1 MTPYVPWILKMAW
14 RDSRGSRKRLA
25 LYLSAMV
32 LGVAALVAI
41 RGFGDNM
48 SRTVDQEAKTLLGAD
63 LRLESDQP
71 FDDSTEVLIDS
82 LGGTQSR
89 RVSFGSMAVFPKT
102 GDTRL
107 TAVRAVEGGYPFY
120 GALTTRPDSAAS
132 RYQDGRRAL
141 VASTLLTQYDVQVGD
156 SVRIGRVTYEIVGEI
171 KQAPGES
178 SFSSAARP
186 PIYVPRAGLDSSLLE
201 RGSLAEYE
209 VYFKF
214 EDDRDITKL
223 VSGIE
228 AFAERR
234 DLDTD
239 TVEEEAENWKE
250 GLGNLYRFLSLV
262 GFVALLLGSLGVAS
276 AVHVYVR
283 RRLESIAV
291 LRCLG
296 ASAGKTFRIYLAQ
309 SAVLGLLG
317 AGVGSLIGVGLQ
329 AYVPRLLADFL
340 PFDVSFAFS
349 GSAVAL
355 GLGVGLGVTLLFA
368 LWPLLEVRGISPLR
382 ALRSNVEPSTGGW
395 RDPARWVVAGLV
407 AAGVTGVA
415 LLQAPT
421 WEIGLGYAGGIAAV
435 FGVLAL
441 VSWGIV
447 TGVRRFFPTSWSYP
461 WRQGLAN
468 LYRPQNQTTVLM
480 LALGLGTFLIV
491 TLFLTQRTLLEQI
504 RVTGGE
510 GRPNLV
516 LFDVQSDQ
524 VDGVRDLVESEGL
537 PVMQNEPIVTI
548 RLHAVQGRPV
558 AEIRRDST
566 TKATWAH
573 EREYRVTYRDHL
585 TESETLIEGEFV
597 GQVQSNP
604 FRTGAAVPIS
614 IEQEIAYEELN
625 VGIGDTL
632 TFDIQGRKLDAYVS
646 SIRSVD
652 WQRIGTNYF
661 VVFPEGVLEAAP
673 RMNVLL
679 SRTSTDEQ
687 SARVQRRLVQE
698 YPNVSA
704 IDLSLVLSTVKDLFG
719 RLSYV
724 IRFMAAF
731 SILTGLI
738 VLAGAVV
745 VSRYQRAEE
754 SVLLKTLGASRKTVL
769 QIMTV
774 EYLFLGVFAAITG
787 ILLAI
792 IAAWSLSYFVFD
804 GPFVVAPWALLG
816 TFVVVV
822 LLTIGIGLFNSR
834 GLYDRPPMEV
844 LRAEV

>member
-1 MTPYVPWILKMAW
+1 MSWSVPWILKMAW

-63 LRLESDQP
+63 LRFEAEQP
-71 FDDSTEVLIDS
+71 FDDSTKALIDS
-82 LGGTQSR
+82 AGGTQAR
-89 RVSFGSMAVFPKT
+89 RISFGSMAVFPKT

-107 TAVRAVEGGYPFY
+107 TAVRAVEGEYPFY
-120 GALTTRPDSAAS
+120 GTLETRPDSAAV
-132 RYQDGRRAL
+132 RYQTGQRAL
-141 VASTLLTQYDVQVGD
+141 VASTLMTQYDVQVGD
-156 SVRIGRVTYEIVGEI
+156 AVRIGRVTYEIVGEI

-178 SFSSAARP
+178 SFSAAARP
-186 PIYVPRAGLDSSLLE
+186 PIYVPRAEVDTSLLG

-214 EDDRDITKL
+214 EGNRDIQQL

-228 AFAERR
+228 TFAERR
-234 DLDTD
+234 DLDID

-250 GLGNLYRFLSLV
+250 GLSNLYRFLSLV

-317 AGVGSLIGVGLQ
+317 AGVGSLVGVGFQ

-340 PFDVSFAFS
+340 PFEIDVAFS
-349 GSAVAL
+349 GSALGL

-368 LWPLLEVRGISPLR
+368 LWPLLEVRGVSPLR

-395 RDPARWVVAGLV
+395 RDPARWGVAGLV
-407 AAGVTGVA
+407 AAGVTGVS

-421 WEIGLGYAGGIAAV
+421 WQIGLGYAGGVAAV

-447 TGVRRFFPTSWSYP
+447 AGVRRFFPTSWSYP

-524 VDGVRDLVESEGL
+524 MAGVTNLVESEGL
-537 PVMQNEPIVTI
+537 PVMQNEPIVTM
-548 RLHAVQGRPV
+548 RLHGVEGRSV
-558 AEIRRDST
+558 AAIRRDST
-566 TKATWAH
+566 TNATWAH
-573 EREYRVTYRDHL
+573 EREYRVTYRDHP
-585 TESETLIEGEFV
+585 TKSETITEGTFV
-597 GQVQSNP
+597 GQVQGNP
-604 FRTGAAVPIS
+604 FQTGEAVPIS
-614 IEQEIAYEELN
+614 IEQEIAREELD
-625 VGIGDTL
+625 VGVGDTL
-632 TFDIQGRKLDAYVS
+632 TFDVQGRKIEGYVS
-646 SIRSVD
+646 SIRAVD

-661 VVFPEGVLEAAP
+661 VVFPEGVLEKAP

-679 SRTSTDEQ
+679 SRTSSDEQ
-687 SARVQRRLVQE
+687 SAGVQRRLVQE

-754 SVLLKTLGASRKTVL
+754 SVLLKTLGASRRTVL
-769 QIMTV
+769 LIMTV
-774 EYLFLGVFAAITG
+774 EYLFLGVFAAVTG
-787 ILLAI
+787 ILLALV
-792 IAAWSLSYFVFD
+792 AAWSLSYFVFE

-816 TFVVVV
+816 TFVAVVG
-822 LLTIGIGLFNSR
+822 LTIAIGLFNSR